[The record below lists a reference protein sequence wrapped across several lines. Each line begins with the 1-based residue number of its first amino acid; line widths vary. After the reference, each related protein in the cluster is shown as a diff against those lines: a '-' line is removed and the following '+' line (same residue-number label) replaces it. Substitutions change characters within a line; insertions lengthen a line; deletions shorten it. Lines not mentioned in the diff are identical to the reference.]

1 MNNNNNNNNSLNIEN
16 DIQYS
21 NSRSSSS
28 SSSSS
33 SSFSMCNMRDEKF
46 ASVALTAAQNSNMKY
61 HQHGCVAVIC
71 GSIVARGW
79 NTYGCQ
85 PNDEYCDNTCSCH
98 AEIDV
103 MRKLEKILLKKQL
116 YMSKRNIRNCFLGRI
131 SMYVVRKDKYGNK
144 YKDSAPCARCT
155 RFMKSLNIKNLIYSN
170 ADGTLTKCRVRDYET
185 TYISQG
191 GQYIEQC
198 MIDR

>member
-1 MNNNNNNNNSLNIEN
+1 MNNNNNNNNDNVLNIEN
-16 DIQYS
+16 DRPYS
-21 NSRSSSS
+21 TSF

-33 SSFSMCNMRDEKF
+33 SSFSTCNMRDEKF
-46 ASVALTAAQNSNMKY
+46 ASVALTVAENSNMKY

-103 MRKLEKILLKKQL
+103 MRKLEKILLKN
-116 YMSKRNIRNCFLGRI
+116 R
-131 SMYVVRKDKYGNK
+131 
-144 YKDSAPCARCT
+144 
-155 RFMKSLNIKNLIYSN
+155 
-170 ADGTLTKCRVRDYET
+170 
-185 TYISQG
+185 
-191 GQYIEQC
+191 
-198 MIDR
+198 

>member
-1 MNNNNNNNNSLNIEN
+1 MNNNNTNLNIET
-16 DIQYS
+16 DIISS
-21 NSRSSSS
+21 N
-28 SSSSS
+28 S
-33 SSFSMCNMRDEKF
+33 SSFSRCNTRDEKF

-103 MRKLEKILLKKQL
+103 MRKLEKILLKKH
-116 YMSKRNIRNCFLGRI
+116 
-131 SMYVVRKDKYGNK
+131 
-144 YKDSAPCARCT
+144 
-155 RFMKSLNIKNLIYSN
+155 LIIIHMQ
-170 ADGTLTKCRVRDYET
+170 KKH
-185 TYISQG
+185 
-191 GQYIEQC
+191 
-198 MIDR
+198 

>member
-1 MNNNNNNNNSLNIEN
+1 MNNNNNNNNNDNVLNIEN
-16 DIQYS
+16 DTPYS
-21 NSRSSSS
+21 TACSY
-28 SSSSS
+28 S
-33 SSFSMCNMRDEKF
+33 SSFSTCNMRDEKF

-79 NTYGCQ
+79 NTYGSQ

-103 MRKLEKILLKKQL
+103 MRKLEKILLKKEVSL
-116 YMSKRNIRNCFLGRI
+116 SKRNIRNCFLGRI
-131 SMYVVRKDKYGNK
+131 SIYVVRKDKYCNK

-170 ADGTLTKCRVRDYET
+170 AEGTLTKCRVRDYET

-191 GQYIEQC
+191 GHYIEQG